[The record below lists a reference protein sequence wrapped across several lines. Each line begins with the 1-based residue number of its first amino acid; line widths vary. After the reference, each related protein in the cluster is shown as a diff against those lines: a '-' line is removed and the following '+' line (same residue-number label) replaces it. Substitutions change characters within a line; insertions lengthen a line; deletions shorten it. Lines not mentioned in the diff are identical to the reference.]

1 MMQHDPWIRVR
12 HMRDHA
18 QEAIG
23 LLGGKTLD
31 DLQVDRTVQLAL
43 VQLIEIVGEAA
54 GRIVGEAAGRV
65 DPEIRA
71 AHPAVPWQLAADTR
85 HRLIHGYDLI
95 EYAVVFDT
103 VKVDLPLLV
112 EQLDAILVSA

>member
-1 MMQHDPWIRVR
+1 MTQHDPWFRVR

-18 QEAIG
+18 QEAIEM
-23 LLGGKTLD
+23 LGTKSLD
-31 DLQVDRTVQLAL
+31 ELQADRTVQLAL

-54 GRIVGEAAGRV
+54 GRV
-65 DPEIRA
+65 DSEIRA
-71 AHPAVPWQLAADTR
+71 AHPNVPWQLAADTR

-112 EQLDAILVSA
+112 EQLDAILELA

>member
-1 MMQHDPWIRVR
+1 MTRHDPWIRVR

-18 QEAIG
+18 QEAIE
-23 LLGGKTLD
+23 LLGDKALNE
-31 DLQVDRTVQLAL
+31 LQSDRTVQLAL

-54 GRIVGEAAGRV
+54 GRV
-65 DPEIRA
+65 DSEIRV

-112 EQLDAILVSA
+112 EQLDAILESA